1 MVFVISVTFFLP
13 SKLALTS
20 ALFLVAVIQ
29 SEAVT
34 FSFLLIFQFEQF
46 YNGRFNGRKLTWLQ
60 HLSTGRL
67 KKYERA
73 LPHMC
78 LYSGRILISNGT
90 SSIKLKSGKIHS
102 SFLNVSVSWFIR
114 AVSFDI
120 LISLEVISFSK
131 IL

>member
-90 SSIKLKSGKIHS
+90 SS
-102 SFLNVSVSWFIR
+102 N
-114 AVSFDI
+114 
-120 LISLEVISFSK
+120 
-131 IL
+131 